1 MDTNLARHLM
11 VEAQVRT
18 NKVIEPRFLD
28 VLRSLPREQFIPHDK
43 AALAYVDTAV
53 ELEKGRF
60 LLSPMLLARL
70 IESASLNAGVN
81 LLHIG
86 TMLGYT
92 PLLCGL
98 MGATVTTVESAPNWA
113 APAQK
118 LVKTHSLPDTKITLV
133 QGALTEG
140 AATYGQY
147 DIILIDAG
155 VELIPHALV
164 RQLKNGGRI
173 LAVEMLRDGYGR
185 ATEWRKNGETIS
197 PLPLFDAVAAV
208 LPEFAKL
215 PVFAL

>member
-43 AALAYVDTAV
+43 AALAYADNAV
-53 ELEKGRF
+53 EMEKGRF

-70 IESASLNAGVN
+70 IESANLSAGVN
-81 LLHIG
+81 VLHIG
-86 TMLGYT
+86 TLLGYT

-98 MGATVTTVESAPNWA
+98 MGATVTTVEASPNWA

-133 QGALTEG
+133 QGTLAEG
-140 AATYGQY
+140 AAAYGQY

-155 VELIPHALV
+155 VEVIPHALI
-164 RQLKNGGRI
+164 RQLKSTGRI

-185 ATEWRKNGETIS
+185 ATEWRKNGDALS
-197 PLPLFDAVAAV
+197 ALPLFDAVAAV
-208 LPEFAKL
+208 LPGFAKPPL
-215 PVFAL
+215 FAL